1 MKELSMT
8 PGAIYTRNR
17 RAAAKA
23 KVAIPYGREK
33 EPHYNKKQRAANKA
47 IDNAQSPA
55 VEKAMGQFKAKLID
69 IKTTPL
75 NRARKL
81 FAAKLAQA
89 FPVKKR
95 RRRDNYKS
103 KGHMHYAELLL
114 AYNDMLGQRTSYVA
128 EMERLRAENDANRNV
143 IDHQRAAIEGRDHA
157 YKALTNDLQQMA
169 KGRTELTIQLASAH
183 AAAKRWKFTAHF
195 MVGRSVSDWDET
207 L

>member
-23 KVAIPYGREK
+23 KVAIPYGRFEK
-33 EPHYNKKQRAANKA
+33 TEAT
-47 IDNAQSPA
+47 A

-81 FAAKLAQA
+81 FAAEVERHTAA
-89 FPVKKR
+89 KKRR